1 MLGLR
6 SFRLKSAVAPL
17 SIAVMAMVLAPLGA
31 QAAIFASAPKDDAAS
46 LSFKTTPGVFTGKWI
61 SRSIAISGD
70 AKASFAKLGLG
81 TSEFDLVEQGGK
93 ITGTRPGAAKGKT
106 YDVNGVVV
114 YGPRRAPQIVLHSTS
129 VVGGKSYDYDYFG
142 YLMPSWNVSASQ
154 PDTFMG
160 TVVRTDPSAPN
171 APAVVVSFIATR
183 EGAAASAKTAAP
195 AK

>member
-1 MLGLR
+1 MYGLSGFRLGLGAA
-6 SFRLKSAVAPL
+6 AVAAMIVAALP
-17 SIAVMAMVLAPLGA
+17 IAA

-46 LSFKTTPGVFTGKWI
+46 LTFKTTPGVFTGKWI

-106 YDVNGVVV
+106 YDVTGAVV

-129 VVGGKSYDYDYFG
+129 EVAGKSYDYDYFG
-142 YLMPSWNVSASQ
+142 YLMPSWNVSGNQ

-160 TVVRTDPSAPN
+160 TVVRTDPAAPN
-171 APAVVVSFIATR
+171 APAVVVSFIATK
-183 EGAAASAKTAAP
+183 EGAAP